1 MVTPFVS
8 NVMSAHWLAGRDLL
22 IASPKR
28 ISEQYLWLSQANDQL
43 QRANQVKVKAGGD
56 SGTSPECQQLAGL
69 TLR

>member
-1 MVTPFVS
+1 MTKPFVS

-28 ISEQYLWLSQANDQL
+28 ISDQYLWLSQPNDQL
-43 QRANQVKVKAGGD
+43 QKANQVKMKSGGD
-56 SGTSPECQQLAGL
+56 SRTSPECQQLAGL